1 MEDAVVAKVS
11 RLTLCRLYKPE
22 EEYDRTCPPKLS
34 WHAPHAA
41 QARRTE
47 GLLLAAGLA
56 AVVAWMAAG
65 LK

>member
-1 MEDAVVAKVS
+1 MGLVTRKSFTVTASQNEIS
-11 RLTLCRLYKPE
+11 
-22 EEYDRTCPPKLS
+22 
-34 WHAPHAA
+34 
-41 QARRTE
+41 RRTE